1 MSAQTGSGVGAVPE
15 LGPPPG
21 PPGAGWVIRGNPT
34 PEEVVAVV
42 TVLLAQAAAAQGAA
56 APRPGWASRLR
67 GAFRLVLVPR
77 WRRGS
82 GADGA
87 ESSLVA

>member
-1 MSAQTGSGVGAVPE
+1 VGTAVGAVPA
-15 LGPPPG
+15 LRAPAG

-34 PEEVVAVV
+34 PEEVAAVV
-42 TVLLAQAAAAQGAA
+42 TLLLAQAAAQGAA
-56 APRPGWASRLR
+56 AARPGWASRLR

-82 GADGA
+82 GEAGA
-87 ESSLVA
+87 EPSLVA

>member
-1 MSAQTGSGVGAVPE
+1 VVRGS
-15 LGPPPG
+15 
-21 PPGAGWVIRGNPT
+21 PT

-42 TVLLAQAAAAQGAA
+42 SVLLAQAAAAQGAA
-56 APRPGWASRLR
+56 ARPGWASRLR

-82 GADGA
+82 GAAGDG
-87 ESSLVA
+87 SSLVA